1 MSRPQA
7 TQLTWHNTLPED
19 FTNYGRGHTAAAG
32 SRKRQAATG
41 LDASL
46 AGGSTLQATAPG
58 DAEKHISGDYS
69 AGDASPTKRHRGLAK
84 KSSLAGLKTES
95 PVEPSLSASIPPL
108 KCPSAEN
115 QEKGTEHGMQ
125 TPPSSSAGIKKRS
138 RVPIQRSLSTGNT
151 VLSPPHTS
159 PSKLALAPQV
169 SPAKRHQSSTSVLN
183 TVHSLTPRQH
193 ATINSLSPR
202 DAGPYT
208 QKALYWDDGLS
219 LPSLPRQD
227 QQPGWSVIRQNMFTA
242 RAVSPDLTADSANFL
257 FSFDSDY
264 SEQHYSNYAP
274 GSVNP
279 NLLFSE
285 PSSTASSMID
295 GVHDSHSTSR
305 GPYHHQNL
313 QSQREQEER
322 RARRAARKDKGDSFR
337 RKRRHEH
344 PRASIIEGEVEND
357 ENEENIPLYPVR
369 YFNKSRTSPTK
380 SMSST
385 RSHTEVVLTIAADGR
400 AIAKTTV
407 IHEPA
412 DPPSPLAPADVDE
425 PLVEEPTPDWE
436 SGEESD
442 SSFDEGSP
450 RGLAP
455 DGGEYLSFRRRKQ
468 GMREGR
474 ISMRGSKSRSSISIE
489 PLRKDH
495 TVPVAPHTPPAPNVL
510 LPATG
515 LFALPPAPMHPHPG
529 PSTLSATSGA
539 IPRRA
544 LDSSPRLPA
553 PFRSSPPQ
561 LKRPDTADA
570 PTPAT
575 IRDEG
580 SEAETVV
587 DQDQEMEDDDTD
599 AVSALRKV
607 VRGRSG
613 GSEAPSTAST
623 ISRPSLTPLDLAPR
637 LAPGTLSSPT
647 KSLKSTPQ
655 ISPSISSFT
664 SRRKRRQPAD
674 GGYHRPSS
682 AVSRDISPTTITDP
696 DYVSGT
702 DCGFTEE
709 EEAGY
714 ERDGEDGEAD
724 EDGDMGDMASYG
736 HEEVDDEGIT
746 RCLCG
751 RGEEDGQMVQCESCT
766 FWLHIRCLGHS
777 KKSLPQVFVCPFCTN
792 YTPQQRR
799 ETRGARDTREV
810 QRNSRELAGLTGVS
824 AAVQERERC
833 MRGVRSMSSL
843 RGR

>member
-46 AGGSTLQATAPG
+46 AGGPTLQATAPG
-58 DAEKHISGDYS
+58 DAEKHTSGDYS

-84 KSSLAGLKTES
+84 KGSSAGLKTES
-95 PVEPSLSASIPPL
+95 PAKPSLSASIPPL
-108 KCPSAEN
+108 KCPSVET
-115 QEKGTEHGMQ
+115 QDKDTEHGMQ
-125 TPPSSSAGIKKRS
+125 TPPSSSAGIKKRP
-138 RVPIQRSLSTGNT
+138 RVPIQRSLPTGNT

-159 PSKLALAPQV
+159 PSKLAPAPQA
-169 SPAKRHQSSTSVLN
+169 SPAKLHQSSTSVLN
-183 TVHSLTPRQH
+183 TAHSLTPRQQ
-193 ATINSLSPR
+193 AAINSLSPR

-219 LPSLPRQD
+219 LPPLPRQD

-242 RAVSPDLTADSANFL
+242 RAVSPDLTTDSANFL

-295 GVHDSHSTSR
+295 GVHDSHPTSR

-313 QSQREQEER
+313 QRQREQEER
-322 RARRAARKDKGDSFR
+322 RARRAARKDKGDSLR

-344 PRASIIEGEVEND
+344 PRASVTEGETEND

-380 SMSST
+380 SMASA

-407 IHEPA
+407 VHEPA
-412 DPPSPLAPADVDE
+412 DPPSPLVPTDVDE
-425 PLVEEPTPDWE
+425 PLVEEPTPDWD

-455 DGGEYLSFRRRKQ
+455 DGGEYLSYRRRKQ

-489 PLRKDH
+489 PLRRDH
-495 TVPVAPHTPPAPNVL
+495 AVPVAPQTPPAPNI

-529 PSTLSATSGA
+529 PSTLSAMSAA

-544 LDSSPRLPA
+544 LDSSPRLPT
-553 PFRSSPPQ
+553 PFKSSPPQ
-561 LKRPDTADA
+561 LRRPDTADA

-587 DQDQEMEDDDTD
+587 DQDHEMEDDDTD

-613 GSEAPSTAST
+613 GSE
-623 ISRPSLTPLDLAPR
+623 
-637 LAPGTLSSPT
+637 GTLIHF
-647 KSLKSTPQ
+647 LFFFFV
-655 ISPSISSFT
+655 SI
-664 SRRKRRQPAD
+664 
-674 GGYHRPSS
+674 H
-682 AVSRDISPTTITDP
+682 
-696 DYVSGT
+696 
-702 DCGFTEE
+702 
-709 EEAGY
+709 
-714 ERDGEDGEAD
+714 
-724 EDGDMGDMASYG
+724 
-736 HEEVDDEGIT
+736 
-746 RCLCG
+746 
-751 RGEEDGQMVQCESCT
+751 
-766 FWLHIRCLGHS
+766 
-777 KKSLPQVFVCPFCTN
+777 SLPQPSHFPHHHSQLPPILPRIV
-792 YTPQQRR
+792 
-799 ETRGARDTREV
+799 DTD
-810 QRNSRELAGLTGVS
+810 
-824 AAVQERERC
+824 
-833 MRGVRSMSSL
+833 
-843 RGR
+843 